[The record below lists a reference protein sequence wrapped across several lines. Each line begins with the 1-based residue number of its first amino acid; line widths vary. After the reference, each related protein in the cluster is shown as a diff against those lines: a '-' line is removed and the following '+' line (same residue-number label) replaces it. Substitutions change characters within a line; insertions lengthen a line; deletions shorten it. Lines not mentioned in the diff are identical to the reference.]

1 VPPDPEK
8 VDLSSIISIND
19 LQQITTN
26 SEQAIQSKI
35 VELNAAAANIT

>member
-1 VPPDPEK
+1 VPLDP

-19 LQQITTN
+19 LEEIETN

-35 VELNAAAANIT
+35 VELNAGASSIT